1 MSLFRRLGRIVTS
14 HLRDLPFGRDSV
26 QSTSSYS
33 DVRNGPPDPPSASS
47 PSQEEQYRANLEV
60 GPHATLAE
68 IRLSYKRLMKQY
80 HPDFH
85 ATDLKKREMA
95 HAIAQRLNEAMDYFE
110 SKLGKGV

>member
-14 HLRDLPFGRDSV
+14 HLRDLPFRPDPA
-26 QSTSSYS
+26 QPASSYS
-33 DVRNGPPDPPSASS
+33 DAWHGAEDSPSVSS
-47 PSQEEQYRANLEV
+47 PSQEEEYRANLEV

-68 IRLSYKRLMKQY
+68 IRQSYKRLMKQY

-85 ATDLKKREMA
+85 DADLQKREMA

-110 SKLGKGV
+110 SILGKGE

>member
-1 MSLFRRLGRIVTS
+1 VSLFRRFGRILTS
-14 HLRDLPFGRDSV
+14 QLRDFPFRRDSV
-26 QSTSSYS
+26 QSASSYS
-33 DVRNGPPDPPSASS
+33 DAWNGAEDPSSTTS

-60 GPHATLAE
+60 GPHATLAD

-85 ATDLKKREMA
+85 ATDLQKREMA

-110 SKLGKGV
+110 SLLGKGV

>member
-1 MSLFRRLGRIVTS
+1 MSLLRRLGRIVTS
-14 HLRDLPFGRDSV
+14 QLRDLSFRRAPV
-26 QSTSSYS
+26 QSASSNS
-33 DVRNGPPDPPSASS
+33 DAWNSAEDTPSASS

-60 GPHATLAE
+60 GPHASLAE

-85 ATDLKKREMA
+85 ATDLQKREMA

-110 SKLGKGV
+110 SKLGKGA

>member
-1 MSLFRRLGRIVTS
+1 MSLFRRFGRIVTS
-14 HLRDLPFGRDSV
+14 YLGDVPFRGDSV
-26 QSTSSYS
+26 QSASAHSDARNGSEDFPSTTSS
-33 DVRNGPPDPPSASS
+33 
-47 PSQEEQYRANLEV
+47 SQEEQYRANLEV
-60 GPHATLAE
+60 GPHATLAD

-110 SKLGKGV
+110 SLLGKGV

>member
-1 MSLFRRLGRIVTS
+1 VSLFRRFGRILTS
-14 HLRDLPFGRDSV
+14 QLRDLPFRRDPV
-26 QSTSSYS
+26 QPVSSNSDAWNGAEDTS
-33 DVRNGPPDPPSASS
+33 SASS

-60 GPHATLAE
+60 GPHANLAE

-85 ATDLKKREMA
+85 ATDLQKREMA

-110 SKLGKGV
+110 SLLGKGV

>member
-1 MSLFRRLGRIVTS
+1 MSLFRRFSRIVTS
-14 HLRDLPFGRDSV
+14 QLRDLPFGRDPIQPSSANSDAWNGAEDSP
-26 QSTSSYS
+26 STTT
-33 DVRNGPPDPPSASS
+33 

-60 GPHATLAE
+60 GPHATIAE

-85 ATDLKKREMA
+85 AADLEKREMA

-110 SKLGKGV
+110 SKSP

>member
-1 MSLFRRLGRIVTS
+1 MSLFRRFGRIVTS

-26 QSTSSYS
+26 QPASSSS
-33 DVRNGPPDPPSASS
+33 DAWNDAPDPPSASS

-60 GPHATLAE
+60 GSHATLAD

-85 ATDLKKREMA
+85 ATDLQKREMA

-110 SKLGKGV
+110 SKLGKGA

>member
-14 HLRDLPFGRDSV
+14 QLRDLSFRRDSV
-26 QSTSSYS
+26 QSASSYS
-33 DVRNGPPDPPSASS
+33 DAWNVAEDSPSTTS

-60 GPHATLAE
+60 GPHANLAE

-85 ATDLKKREMA
+85 ATDLQKREMA

-110 SKLGKGV
+110 SLLGKGV